1 MKLLI
6 DVNLP
11 KKLAQRLRDM
21 GFDVTYLT
29 EVLPQNTKD
38 EMIAEWMEENGAL
51 ILTKDKR
58 FPATEDGKKIILARL
73 SPERLTNEAVLKLM
87 VMGYMPQGFEEN
99 PELDVFAS
107 FLRNGNSKD
116 PFFNGLKKSLKKTE

>member
-1 MKLLI
+1 VKLLI

-58 FPATEDGKKIILARL
+58 FPATEDGKR
-73 SPERLTNEAVLKLM
+73 
-87 VMGYMPQGFEEN
+87 
-99 PELDVFAS
+99 
-107 FLRNGNSKD
+107 
-116 PFFNGLKKSLKKTE
+116 